1 MLAWYGG
8 YSGHKKLIDAFYPTT
23 LCLSLGFCDIH
34 AVKMSLRSR
43 LGPEVAY
50 ALNTL
55 GLLSATNDQQP
66 SFAIGRHPELLEEII
81 DFFEEAIEGDEDD
94 EVFTGSE
101 AGPSSSKHVVS
112 GSTTSPAKAGPSKGT
127 ASNTQKQEQPDVY
140 ADMLHHTYC
149 DEFKLRPVSK
159 SANTETFAGLDRAQ
173 VVLACLALFRNLSLS
188 EHPSKPVLTDPNIVS
203 LTLLA
208 TKTPKQAKELPDPPV
223 RPLKLSAVQL
233 LQAKKDALQIL
244 GNLGHHI
251 HLEQQPSWVG
261 HAVLNIIDYFLDLG
275 EAALSPGPAGVGLMN
290 SFSPSIDAALFA
302 LARVMLS
309 DANRDAFSKLPQ
321 SNTTLRPFIISNFST
336 LLQLLPLTDLD
347 FSMINSEPAL
357 VRIEMVAMCLFNLVY
372 VAPPDVRKKL
382 RETPGTVK
390 MLVRVV
396 KKLYG
401 IHLATATQD
410 QQAPNSLYLVLCQR
424 CIEVLRILS
433 EDEAAGAGQRTTGS
447 QEGVAWF
454 GSYSEGRDVGE
465 SSSGGSRTR
474 PSLLFAKQDFVE

>member
-1 MLAWYGG
+1 
-8 YSGHKKLIDAFYPTT
+8 
-23 LCLSLGFCDIH
+23 
-34 AVKMSLRSR
+34 MSLRSR

-55 GLLSATNDQQP
+55 GLLSATNDGQP
-66 SFAIGRHPELLEEII
+66 SFSIGRHPELLEEAI
-81 DFFEEAIEGDEDD
+81 DFFEEAVQGDEDED
-94 EVFTGSE
+94 DIPSSAE
-101 AGPSSSKHVVS
+101 ASSSKHVAS
-112 GSTTSPAKAGPSKGT
+112 GSTTSPAKAGPSKT
-127 ASNTQKQEQPDVY
+127 ANARKQEEHDVY
-140 ADMLHHTYC
+140 ADMLHGSHD
-149 DEFKLRPVSK
+149 DEFRLRPVSK
-159 SANTETFAGLDRAQ
+159 SASTETFAGLDRAQ

-188 EHPSKPVLTDPNIVS
+188 EHPTKPVLVDTRTVS
-203 LTLLA
+203 IALMA
-208 TKTPKQAKELPDPPV
+208 TKTPKQVRDLPDAPQ
-223 RPLKLSAVQL
+223 RPLKLSPVQL
-233 LQAKKDALQIL
+233 LQAKKDTLQII

-251 HLEQQPSWVG
+251 HLEQQKAWVG
-261 HAVLNIIDYFLDLG
+261 HAILSIIDYFLDPG
-275 EAALSPGPAGVGLMN
+275 EASLSPGPVGMSLMN
-290 SFSPSIDAALFA
+290 AFSPSVDAALYA

-321 SNTTLRPFIISNFST
+321 SNTTLRPFILAKFTT

-382 RETPGTVK
+382 RDAPGTVK
-390 MLVRVV
+390 ALVRVV

-401 IHLATATQD
+401 VHLATASQD
-410 QQAPNSLYLVLCQR
+410 QQAPSSLYLVLCQR

-454 GSYSEGRDVGE
+454 GSYSEGRDTGD
-465 SSSGGSRTR
+465 STNGASRTK